1 MFSTRVH
8 LPTFEF
14 QPIMEFAIH
23 EWSRTT
29 AFERIAHRCS
39 LTPGPILAPAPT
51 TTLGPRTAVGSTS
64 AVCRQP
70 IPGESHEL
78 AHWVNKD
85 VSAVN
90 PFVLCGVR
98 KERRVGSSQM

>member
-29 AFERIAHRCS
+29 AFERMAHRCS

-64 AVCRQP
+64 AVCCQR
-70 IPGESHEL
+70 IPGYTNEL
-78 AHWVNKD
+78 AYRVN
-85 VSAVN
+85 
-90 PFVLCGVR
+90 
-98 KERRVGSSQM
+98 

>member
-29 AFERIAHRCS
+29 ALERMAHRCS

-64 AVCRQP
+64 AVCRQLVSD
-70 IPGESHEL
+70 IIDWV
-78 AHWVNKD
+78 AYWVNED

-90 PFVLCGVR
+90 PFVLCRVR
-98 KERRVGSSQM
+98 KER

>member
-14 QPIMEFAIH
+14 QPMMEFAIH

-29 AFERIAHRCS
+29 ALERIAHRCS

-64 AVCRQP
+64 AVCCQ
-70 IPGESHEL
+70 L
-78 AHWVNKD
+78 AENASVQLAYRVNED
-85 VSAVN
+85 VSAIN

-98 KERRVGSSQM
+98 KKRRVGSSQM